1 MLYLENARNN
11 FSAAGSTFAGD
22 GESSFYHR
30 VALMIPDKVDVNTLI
45 LAMKIALQDEE
56 KSYSNTFGFI
66 SLVPRYVDQIAT
78 PEFAIEF
85 RKKYLMEV
93 LGLQVND
100 INEEVDYGC
109 NEIEPDVIDV
119 SSKDLGEVFAAL
131 YNASA
136 PIGAGFFQYDS
147 EDWDKSVADRF
158 FVYSYGE
165 NYSTQKMSFDYVKGR
180 NMEVTIEDNIIYV
193 KRYNIANGIG
203 LAQRVI
209 KTIPDKGLDPQKL
222 MKDRK

>member
-11 FSAAGSTFAGD
+11 FSAAGSNFTGD

-30 VALMIPDKVDVNTLI
+30 VALMIPDKVDVDTLI
-45 LAMKIALQDEE
+45 LAMKIALADED
-56 KSYSNTFGFI
+56 KSYNNTFGFI
-66 SLVPRYVDQIAT
+66 SLVPRYVDQIAST
-78 PEFAIEF
+78 EFALEF
-85 RKKYLMEV
+85 RRKYLIEV
-93 LGLQVND
+93 LGLQVEEISN
-100 INEEVDYGC
+100 EVDYGC
-109 NEIEPDVIDV
+109 NEIEPDVIDI

-147 EDWDKSVADRF
+147 EDWDKSVAQRF
-158 FVYSYGE
+158 FVFKYGE
-165 NYSTQKMSFDYVKGR
+165 NYESERMFFDYVKGR
-180 NMEVTIEDNIIYV
+180 NMEVTIQDNIIYV

-209 KTIPDKGLDPQKL
+209 KTVPNKDMDVQQL
-222 MKDRK
+222 MKDKK